1 MYYSTSIQSGVNTHS
16 KKDWYTY
23 LSEFADADAANY
35 LQVLGY
41 SAVSTSR
48 YWATLQYH
56 ILISDSR

>member
-1 MYYSTSIQSGVNTHS
+1 VPTLS

>member
-35 LQVLGY
+35 LLLCSVYLQVLGY
-41 SAVSTSR
+41 SAIPYT
-48 YWATLQYH
+48 Y
-56 ILISDSR
+56 